1 MSGLRRRLTE
11 DADGDDP
18 LLSVVNLIDVFL
30 VLVAALLLAV
40 AKNPLNPFTDERVT
54 VIRNPGTSGMEV
66 VVKEGRKIE
75 HFRGDG
81 ASQSAAGGVR
91 AGSAYRMPDGGLVY
105 VPE

>member
-1 MSGLRRRLTE
+1 MKVRLMDDKE
-11 DADGDDP
+11 ADDP
-18 LLSVVNLIDVFL
+18 IQSVVNLIDVFL
-30 VLVAALLLAV
+30 VLIAALLLAV

-54 VIRNPGTSGMEV
+54 VVRNPGTPGMEV

-75 HFRGDG
+75 HFRGEG